1 MSDKALVMEAL
12 QKLPEDATMIDI
24 RNEVEFIAAVKAGRE
39 QVRRGEVIS
48 LDEVE
53 KKIQAWATK

>member
-12 QKLPEDATMIDI
+12 QRLPEDATIVDI
-24 RNEVEFIAAVKAGRE
+24 RKEIDFIAAVKEGRE
-39 QVRRGEVIS
+39 QVRRGEFVS

-53 KKIQAWATK
+53 KKIHTWATK